1 MPMIDDDD
9 KEGFFFHENDEGD
22 PLTPLNISKKS
33 KNPTAVALQDRTL
46 EKQLPKILAAGR
58 GNLAEKILQL
68 AFENDIKVREDS
80 DLAEMLAKI
89 EIDTPIPTEAF
100 AAVAEILSYI
110 YRANGQPN
118 PFDAVLNDAMEEEQ
132 QNSDQESSSWIEKF
146 RGNVAPQIDRQLEIN
161 GIQTL
166 SS

>member
-1 MPMIDDDD
+1 MPMMDDDPKD
-9 KEGFFFHENDEGD
+9 DSFFHENRDED
-22 PLTPLNISKKS
+22 PLTPLNISKKPKS
-33 KNPTAVALQDRTL
+33 PTAIALQDRSL
-46 EKQLPKILAAGR
+46 EKQLPTILAAGR

-89 EIDTPIPTEAF
+89 EIDSPIPSEAF

-118 PFDAVLNDAMEEEQ
+118 PFDAVLNDAMEEDQQ
-132 QNSDQESSSWIEKF
+132 QNSNQHDSDQEST
-146 RGNVAPQIDRQLEIN
+146 P
-161 GIQTL
+161 
-166 SS
+166 